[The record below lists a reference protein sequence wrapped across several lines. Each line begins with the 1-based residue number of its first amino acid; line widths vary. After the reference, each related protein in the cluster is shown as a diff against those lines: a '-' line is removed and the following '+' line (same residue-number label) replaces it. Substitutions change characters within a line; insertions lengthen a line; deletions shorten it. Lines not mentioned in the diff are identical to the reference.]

1 MFVLCDRPGEGS
13 LQKELLMT
21 DVSTTSSE
29 SSEKSSSDDGIYASG
44 RAFDWSVLIM
54 RYISSYMKV

>member
-1 MFVLCDRPGEGS
+1 
-13 LQKELLMT
+13 MT